1 MTEDKKHVLIVEDEI
16 LIASQLKL
24 ALIKHGFECCGIA
37 INYNTAVTILKTN
50 KVDLVL
56 IDVTLSGKKTGLD
69 LAEFIAVS
77 SGIPFLFITSYND
90 KATLDNIKKLN
101 PVGYI
106 NKPVNE
112 ATLLTTLD
120 ILFNNLATT
129 EKKSINISIGNSTY
143 NINLTELLYVESDH
157 VYVILYFTSKTLLV
171 RSSLKNFLSLLPKNN
186 LVQISRGVAINPALI
201 EKIESSKVIIADKK
215 LKLSK
220 NYRENLKAFI

>member
-1 MTEDKKHVLIVEDEI
+1 MADDKKHILIVEDEV

-24 ALIKHGFECCGIA
+24 ALTQHGYECSGIA
-37 INYNTAVTILKTN
+37 INFNTAVTILKTK

-56 IDVTLSGKKTGLD
+56 IDVTLSGEKTGLD

-77 SGIPFLFITSYND
+77 YGIPFLFITSYND

-101 PVGYI
+101 PIGYI

-129 EKKSINISIGNSTY
+129 ETISINIALGNSSY
-143 NINLTELLYVESDH
+143 SINLSELLYVESDH
-157 VYVILYFTSKTLLV
+157 VYLKLYFTSKNLLV
-171 RSSLKNFLSLLPKNN
+171 RSSLKHFLSLLPNNN
-186 LVQISRGVAINPALI
+186 LIQISRGVAINPALI
-201 EKIESSKVIIADKK
+201 EKIESSKIIIADKT

-220 NYRENLKAFI
+220 KYRENLKAFI